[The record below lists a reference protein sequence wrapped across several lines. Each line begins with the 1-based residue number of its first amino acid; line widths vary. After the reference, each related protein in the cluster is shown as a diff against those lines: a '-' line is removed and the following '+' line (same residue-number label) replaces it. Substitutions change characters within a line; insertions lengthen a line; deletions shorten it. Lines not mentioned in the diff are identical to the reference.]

1 MKKIL
6 FGSMLVLTLILL
18 MPSIPAIQMKTI
30 EDSLVSDFSNH
41 LDLIDENMETYLKEH
56 RTDPLLDLIEL
67 LITILKAIIKVIGII
82 IGFPIFLLL
91 WIFRWFLFH

>member
-56 RTDPLLDLIEL
+56 LTDPLLDLIEL
-67 LITILKAIIKVIGII
+67 LITILKAMIKVIGII